1 MASVAY
7 SYYSIVS
14 TVIYKILRYA
24 GSCNAVLT
32 D

>member
-14 TVIYKILRYA
+14 TVIYKIL
-24 GSCNAVLT
+24 SCTGGCNVALI

>member
-14 TVIYKILRYA
+14 TVIYKILSGA
-24 GSCNAVLT
+24 GGCSVVLN

>member
-14 TVIYKILRYA
+14 TVIYKIMIGA
-24 GSCNAVLT
+24 GSCNVALNR
-32 D
+32 